1 MAMVKAKIKPCKVS
15 MPVGR
20 HFLCGG
26 VSLEESLMNE
36 AMYRLLRAGVMKNT
50 TKMRVT
56 MRVKMTKREWREHI
70 LLYKSA

>member
-1 MAMVKAKIKPCKVS
+1 MVKATIKPCKVS
-15 MPVGR
+15 TPVGR
-20 HFLCGG
+20 HLLCGG

-36 AMYRLLRAGVMKNT
+36 AMYRLLRAGVMKMNT

-70 LLYKSA
+70 LQYTSA